1 MSRKADREGLSL
13 GYRIAYRVKVLGM
26 HMYGPAQL
34 GEAEDPHRR
43 LERQRA
49 TKVATARR
57 ARQEREALQQRE
69 TRETPTSAVGQ

>member
-13 GYRIAYRVKVLGM
+13 GYRIGYRVKWVGM
-26 HMYGPAQL
+26 HLYGPAQL

-49 TKVATARR
+49 AKVAAARK
-57 ARQEREALQQRE
+57 AREAAQ
-69 TRETPTSAVGQ
+69 

>member
-13 GYRIAYRVKVLGM
+13 AYRIGYRVKWIGM
-26 HMYGPAQL
+26 HLYGPAQL

-49 TKVATARR
+49 AKVASARK
-57 ARQEREALQQRE
+57 AREA
-69 TRETPTSAVGQ
+69 GQ

>member
-13 GYRIAYRVKVLGM
+13 GYRIGYRIKVLGM

-34 GEAEDPHRR
+34 GDAEDPHRR

-49 TKVATARR
+49 AKVAAARS
-57 ARQEREALQQRE
+57 ARE
-69 TRETPTSAVGQ
+69 TRELTAANEPTAQARVGQ

>member
-26 HMYGPAQL
+26 HLYGPAQL

-43 LERQRA
+43 LERKRA
-49 TKVATARR
+49 AKVAAARR
-57 ARQEREALQQRE
+57 ARELRE
-69 TRETPTSAVGQ
+69 PGGTSQA

>member
-13 GYRIAYRVKVLGM
+13 GYRIGYRIKVLGM

-34 GEAEDPHRR
+34 GDAEDPHRR

-49 TKVATARR
+49 AKVAA
-57 ARQEREALQQRE
+57 ARQARE
-69 TRETPTSAVGQ
+69 TRHSAVGQ